1 MTGDFNFGKVRM
13 VIGDPNRDLR
23 NALFAILRQHGFNDV
38 TVTGSIEVVRDAVIR
53 DKVDLLVCDADLGGE
68 EEVDF
73 CKLVNDTRHARLG
86 GNPFIVVQTLVE
98 SPTREMMFKVSD
110 AGVDDI
116 VLKPIT
122 AGQVADR
129 IMVLTKSRKEFVV
142 TTDYIGPDRRGGHR
156 PGTQEIQTLEVPNPV
171 LVRAT
176 GGDVKAMEEEIKAAM
191 HVINEQKV
199 ERHAFQIDY
208 LVNQILPAYKNNSP
222 EKKLIPLVEK
232 LGLVAKDIGK
242 RLKTTQYAHIGDLC
256 GSVFEVSV
264 RIRRKIANPDKKD
277 LELLPNLSMAINLA
291 FKDETSNIDAARNIS
306 ESIQTR
312 NSP

>member
-1 MTGDFNFGKVRM
+1 MADEINFGKVRM
-13 VIGDPNRDLR
+13 IIGDPNRDLR
-23 NALFAILRQHGFNDV
+23 NALFAILRQHGFNNV
-38 TVTGSIEVVRDAVIR
+38 TVTGSMEVVRDAVIR
-53 DKVDLLVCDADLGGE
+53 DQVDLLVCDARLGDEGE
-68 EEVDF
+68 HDF
-73 CKLVNDTRHARLG
+73 SKIVTDTRHARLG
-86 GNPFIVVQTLVE
+86 GNPFIVIQTLVE
-98 SPTREMMFKVSD
+98 GPTRELMMKIAE

-129 IMVLTKSRKEFVV
+129 ILVLTKDRKNFVV
-142 TTDYIGPDRRGGHR
+142 TTDYIGPDRRSGHR
-156 PGTQEIQTLEVPNPV
+156 EGTQEIETVAVPNPV

-176 GGDVKAMEEEIKAAM
+176 GGDLKEMEAEVRKVM

-208 LVNQILPAYKNNSP
+208 LVNQILPAYQKNSP

-242 RLKTTQYAHIGDLC
+242 RLKTTQYAHISDLC

-264 RIRRKIANPDKKD
+264 RIRRKVAKPDKKD
-277 LELLPNLSMAINLA
+277 LELLPNLSMAISLA
-291 FKDETSNIDAARNIS
+291 FKDETSNIDAARTIS

-312 NSP
+312 S